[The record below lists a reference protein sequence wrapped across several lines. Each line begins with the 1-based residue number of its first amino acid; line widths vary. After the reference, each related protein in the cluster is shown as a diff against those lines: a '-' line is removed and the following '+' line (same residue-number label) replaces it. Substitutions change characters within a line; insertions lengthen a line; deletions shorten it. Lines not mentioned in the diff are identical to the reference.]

1 MKIEV
6 RHVTKEIHGIKVL
19 KDVSMTLEGGFVYGF
34 LGRNGSG
41 KTMMMRA
48 LCGLISLTEGSI
60 LIDGKPLGGG
70 QDFPRDMGML
80 LETPV
85 FLQDR
90 TGYEN
95 LRLLAAIRG
104 QVTGDEIRKTLKQV
118 GLDPGDRRKVG
129 KYSLGMRQRLGIAC
143 AVMEDPKLLI
153 LDEPFNGLDE
163 GGCKMLRELIDRYRK
178 KGCLIVLACHDREE
192 LEALSDAIYR
202 VDGGTFEPLSRKS
215 SLSDEGSPE
224 EYSPEEKYH
233 E

>member
-1 MKIEV
+1 MGEMKIEV
-6 RHVTKEIHGIKVL
+6 RHVSKEIHGIKVL
-19 KDVSMTLEGGFVYGF
+19 KNVSMTLEGGFVYGF

-60 LIDGKPLGGG
+60 RIDGMPLGGG
-70 QDFPRDMGML
+70 QDFPRNMGML
-80 LETPV
+80 LETPT

-95 LRLLAAIRG
+95 LRFLAAIRG
-104 QVTGDEIRKTLKQV
+104 EVTGDEIRKTLKQV

-143 AVMEDPKLLI
+143 AVMEEPKLLI

-163 GGCKMLRELIDRYRK
+163 GGCKMLRELIGRYRK

-202 VDGGTFEPLSRKS
+202 VDGGTFEPLSRKP
-215 SLSDEGSPE
+215 SLSDDGFPE
-224 EYSPEEKYH
+224 EM
-233 E
+233 

>member
-1 MKIEV
+1 MKIV
-6 RHVTKEIHGIKVL
+6 VKHAVKEIHGIKVL
-19 KDVSMTLEGGFVYGF
+19 KDVNMTLEGGSVYGF

-60 LIDGKPLGGG
+60 EIDGSCLGCR
-70 QDFPRDMGML
+70 QDFPQNLGML

-104 QVTGDEIRKTLKQV
+104 KVTGDEIRKALEQM
-118 GLDPGDRRKVG
+118 GLDPIDRRKVG

-143 AVMEDPKLLI
+143 AIMEGPEILI

-163 GGCKMLRELIDRYRK
+163 SGCKMLRELIGRYRRE
-178 KGCLIVLACHDREE
+178 GCLIVLACHDREE
-192 LEALSDAIYR
+192 LEALSDEMYR
-202 VDGGTFEPLSRKS
+202 VDGGTFELIPGGR
-215 SLSDEGSPE
+215 DMRQ
-224 EYSPEEKYH
+224 
-233 E
+233 

>member
-6 RHVTKEIHGIKVL
+6 RHAAKEIHGIKVL
-19 KDVSMTLEGGFVYGF
+19 KDVSMTLESGSVYGF

-48 LCGLISLTEGSI
+48 LCGLITLTDGSI
-60 LIDGKPLGGG
+60 EIDGNRLGGG
-70 QDFPRDMGML
+70 QDFPQNLGML

-104 QVTGDEIRKTLKQV
+104 EAVGDDIRKALEQV
-118 GLDPGDRRKVG
+118 GLDPKDRRKVG
-129 KYSLGMRQRLGIAC
+129 KYSMGMRQRLGIAC
-143 AVMEDPKLLI
+143 AIMEGPELLI

-163 GGCKMLRELIDRYRK
+163 SGCKMLRELICRYRNR
-178 KGCLIVLACHDREE
+178 GCLVVLACHDREE
-192 LEALSDAIYR
+192 LEFLSDAIYR
-202 VDGGTFEPLSRKS
+202 VDGGAFELIPAGNGASGCEADA
-215 SLSDEGSPE
+215 SLSAK
-224 EYSPEEKYH
+224 EY
-233 E
+233 

>member
-1 MKIEV
+1 MKIV
-6 RHVTKEIHGIKVL
+6 VKHAAKEIHGIKVL
-19 KDVSMTLEGGFVYGF
+19 KNVNMTLEGGSVYGF

-60 LIDGKPLGGG
+60 EIDGRRLGCG
-70 QDFPRDMGML
+70 QDFPQKLGML

-104 QVTGDEIRKTLKQV
+104 EITGDEIRKALEQV
-118 GLDPGDRRKVG
+118 GLDPKDRRRVG

-143 AVMEDPKLLI
+143 AIMEGPELLI

-163 GGCKMLRELIDRYRK
+163 SGCIMLRELIDRYRRE
-178 KGCLIVLACHDREE
+178 GCLIVLACHDREE
-192 LEALSDAIYR
+192 LEALSDEMYR
-202 VDGGTFEPLSRKS
+202 VDGGCF
-215 SLSDEGSPE
+215 DN
-224 EYSPEEKYH
+224 YID
-233 E
+233 